1 MQPAYQSDRLFIGG
15 EWVRPH
21 SAERIE
27 VRSPATEQVIGHV
40 PAGSPE
46 DIDKAVQAA
55 RRCFDH
61 SGWPQLSFAERAQ
74 YLRRIAA
81 EIDKD
86 KDALA
91 QATSDESGLPLVKS
105 AGYHVRRSI
114 ELLNYYADMGDTF
127 AQEQHRPGV
136 RANVIVRHE
145 PMGVV
150 GVITPW
156 NGPIPM
162 AHFALAPALLAGCA
176 VILKTAAESPLHGQ
190 LLAAAYQRVG
200 LPAGALSI
208 IPADREASEA
218 LVRHPSVDKISFTGS
233 TATGKRVGAICAE
246 QIKRVGLELGGKSA
260 AIILDDADL
269 AQTMPRLVAAAL
281 QNNCQACVGQT
292 RILAPRSRYDEI
304 VAAFCAGVDR
314 LKLGDPRDPDTDI
327 GPLISA
333 KQRARAE
340 SYIALGLSEGAKIV
354 RGGGR
359 PVHLDRGWYVEPTV
373 FRDVRNNMRVAQ
385 EEIFGP
391 VFVIIPYEDDAA
403 AIAIANDS
411 AYGLSGTV
419 WTADRDRG
427 LAIARRVRT
436 GNYGINTFMLELAA
450 PFGGFKDSGI
460 GRQLGPEGLGSYLE
474 LKAIHEP
481 VAAH

>member
-1 MQPAYQSDRLFIGG
+1 MEPAYQSELLFIGG
-15 EWVRPH
+15 EWVQPH

-27 VRSPATEQVIGHV
+27 ARSPATEEVIGYV

-55 RRCFDH
+55 RQCFDH
-61 SGWPQLSFAERAQ
+61 SSWPQLSFRERAQ
-74 YLRRIAA
+74 FLRRIAA
-81 EIDKD
+81 EIEKD
-86 KDALA
+86 RDALVRV
-91 QATSDESGLPLVKS
+91 TSDESGLPLVKS
-105 AGYHVRRSI
+105 AGYHVQRSI
-114 ELLNYYADMGDTF
+114 DLLNYYADIGDNF
-127 AQEQHRPGV
+127 EREQHRQGA

-145 PMGVV
+145 PV
-150 GVITPW
+150 GVAGIITPW
-156 NGPIPM
+156 NGPFLL

-190 LLAAAYQRVG
+190 LLAKAYERAG
-200 LPAGALSI
+200 LPAGVLSV

-218 LVRHPSVDKISFTGS
+218 LVRHPLVDKISFTGS
-233 TATGKRVGAICAE
+233 TATGQRIGSICAE

-269 AQTMPRLVAAAL
+269 AQTMPKLVAAAL
-281 QNNCQACVGQT
+281 QSNCQACVGQT
-292 RILAPRSRYDEI
+292 RILAPRSRYDE
-304 VAAFCAGVDR
+304 VVDAFCAGVDR
-314 LKLGDPRDPDTDI
+314 FKLGDPRDADTDI

-359 PVHLDRGWYVEPTV
+359 PAHLDRGWYVEPTV
-373 FRDVRNNMRVAQ
+373 FRDVNNKMRVAQ

-391 VFVIIPYEDDAA
+391 VFVIIPHDGDDD

-419 WTADRDRG
+419 WTADRERG
-427 LAIARRVRT
+427 MAVARRVRT
-436 GNYGINTFMLELAA
+436 GNYGINIFMLEAGA
-450 PFGGFKDSGI
+450 PFGGFKGSGI

-481 VAAH
+481 IAS